1 MEEKGRSEPLFHVNL
16 YHLGLLRPNS
26 HFYSSMD
33 FYYVYDIRGLKI
45 TNYDGHFQL
54 HYQLIS
60 HGLPFSFY

>member
-16 YHLGLLRPNS
+16 YHWGLLGLNS
-26 HFYSSMD
+26 QLYSSMNL
-33 FYYVYDIRGLKI
+33 YYVYGIRGLKI

-54 HYQLIS
+54 HYQLFS